1 MGVWGIIKLGL
12 ITRTTNM
19 QILIIS
25 SYISA
30 LALTLNSVFG
40 NFVILKT
47 AATLQNWKVLPK
59 ITCLPRQRKSIS

>member
-1 MGVWGIIKLGL
+1 
-12 ITRTTNM
+12 M

-59 ITCLPRQRKSIS
+59 ITCLPRQR